1 MTSPMVVETP
11 VTTVF
16 NSSSTLIRM
25 IRPHDPMRG
34 LQYQLCDNAE
44 LIWFKHLSSATFIS
58 YVWHMDGV
66 AIGTGVRECTT
77 NDVWILL
84 WKCE

>member
-16 NSSSTLIRM
+16 NSSSTLTRM

-34 LQYQLCDNAE
+34 LQHQLCDNAE
-44 LIWFKHLSSATFIS
+44 LI
-58 YVWHMDGV
+58 
-66 AIGTGVRECTT
+66 
-77 NDVWILL
+77 
-84 WKCE
+84 